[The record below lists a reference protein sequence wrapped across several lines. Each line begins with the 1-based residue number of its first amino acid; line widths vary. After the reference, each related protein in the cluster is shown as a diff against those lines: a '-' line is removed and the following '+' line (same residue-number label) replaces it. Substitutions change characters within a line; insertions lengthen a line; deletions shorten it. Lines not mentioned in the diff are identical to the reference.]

1 MSLDDRAHQLAD
13 ARITDLCLFAGQ
25 GGDGVTRDRRVHIPD
40 IVDRFLA
47 PLGEMSTAADRR
59 IIVENVAVDG
69 KSLDVFFTLL
79 LRFLL
84 VDVRIVASQ
93 GSELVRWVTTGS
105 RRGCR

>member
-69 KSLDVFFTLL
+69 KSLDVFSRSYCDFCWLMSESSD
-79 LRFLL
+79 RR
-84 VDVRIVASQ
+84 VRNWFD
-93 GSELVRWVTTGS
+93 G
-105 RRGCR
+105 